1 MPLYDFQCLDCGELF
16 EALVLKTPATCPKCQ
31 SARLEQ
37 QISTFAVSSESTR
50 ESNLGSAKR
59 KHAKAHRDYSMDMQ
73 NTEKNHHH

>member
-1 MPLYDFQCLDCGELF
+1 MPLYDFQCLDCGEQF
-16 EALVLKTPATCPKCQ
+16 EALVLKTAASCPKCQ

-50 ESNLGSAKR
+50 ESNLSRAKNQR
-59 KHAKAHRDYSMDMQ
+59 AKAHRDYSMDMH